1 MNPLKND
8 RDRKKTR
15 LVRRII
21 HAAFAVVILAMATLT
36 VNGAPGDLFA
46 SINGGPGN
54 GAGFIYRYTR
64 DGAQSLFAS
73 GLSRPRGLAFDSA
86 GNLFVATNFCD
97 DATWC
102 HPTILKITPGGTQ
115 NAFATIPDSFF
126 AQGVAIDRSDNVYVM
141 AIGWSNTVSIIF
153 KLTPEGGRRSFGFV
167 PGHGFGLAFDSAG
180 NLFAADVTGQTIYK
194 FTPDGTRSIFV
205 GPEAFTNAETGPIGL
220 AFDHFGNL
228 FVSTLVFPYNNDRIL
243 KFTPHGVKRTFA
255 SGLPSPR
262 GLIFDSA
269 GKLFVADIPPSLGG
283 DILKFT
289 RDGVPS
295 VFASEIGVPQ
305 ENGGPEYLVIQPA
318 RQDVLQRCPTNER
331 MSKWPITANKT
342 PVHFTTL

>member
-15 LVRRII
+15 LLRRII
-21 HAAFAVVILAMATLT
+21 HAGFAVVILAMAALT

-115 NAFATIPDSFF
+115 NTFAIIPDSFF
-126 AQGVAIDRSDNVYVM
+126 AQGLAIDHSDNLFVM
-141 AIGWSNTVSIIF
+141 AIAWSNTVSIIY
-153 KLTPEGGRRSFGFV
+153 KITPEGARTSFGFV

-180 NLFAADVTGQTIYK
+180 NLFAADVTGQSIYK

-205 GPEAFTNAETGPIGL
+205 GPEAFTNPETTPIGL

-228 FVSTLVFPYNNDRIL
+228 FVSTQVFPYNRDGIL
-243 KFTPHGVKRTFA
+243 KFTPRGVKSTFS
-255 SGLPSPR
+255 SGFPNPR
-262 GLIFDSA
+262 DLIFDSA
-269 GKLFVADIPPSLGG
+269 GKLFAAENPPSASG
-283 DILKFT
+283 DILKFA
-289 RDGVPS
+289 RDGVPI
-295 VFASEIGVPQ
+295 VFASDIGVPQ
-305 ENGGPEYLVIQPA
+305 ENGGPQYLAIQP
-318 RQDVLQRCPTNER
+318 
-331 MSKWPITANKT
+331 
-342 PVHFTTL
+342 